1 MKSAGGTELQ
11 VNYLNKYLDLSKYEN
26 INLIIN
32 QAAFKRIE
40 AKKKNILWCHHY
52 IDQPSIKLLKNA
64 ELVKLLDAIVF
75 VSEWQKGEFINHF
88 NLPENK
94 CHVLKNAVNIEPIK
108 ENKTNKKIRLI
119 YTSTPWRGLNVLANS
134 IQYLN
139 EKRNDFHLDV
149 YSSTEIYGEKFHNEN
164 KANFENFFK
173 QLSQIPNIT
182 SHGYVPNNQ
191 IISKLKEA
199 DIFVYPTTSN
209 ETFCI
214 AALEALA
221 SGCLTFTTDWGAFKE
236 LGENY
241 IELIEFDTNLK
252 NLSTKFAERLSYLMD
267 EYKSGN
273 LNQKL
278 LLQSDYYS
286 KKYSWIKRAEEWK
299 NFLDKFS

>member
-1 MKSAGGTELQ
+1 MKL
-11 VNYLNKYLDLSKYEN
+11 
-26 INLIIN
+26 
-32 QAAFKRIE
+32 
-40 AKKKNILWCHHY
+40 KKKNILWCHHY

-139 EKRNDFHLDV
+139 EKRDDFHLDV

-182 SHGYVPNNQ
+182 SYGYVPNNE
-191 IISKLKEA
+191 IISKLKQA